1 MKIPASWLFDFL
13 ETTASPSDLA
23 TGLTALGLEV
33 ESLEDPASTLAP
45 FCTAHILSAQRHP
58 NAEKL
63 QICRV
68 DTQHHKD
75 LQIVCGAPN
84 ARAGLKVVLGLPG
97 TFVPGLQI
105 TLKASSIR
113 GVESHGMLCS
123 AAELCLGTDGQGI
136 IELPPETPL
145 TLSVAEALG
154 INDTLFDIA
163 ITPNRGDCFGIYGV
177 ARDLAAAGFGKLK
190 PVTVNPPSF
199 HTQKPLPRVHNL
211 APEACPLFSLALIE
225 GVTNTDT
232 SPFWQKRMRT
242 AGLKVISGIVD
253 ITNIISHAYNRPL
266 HAFDA
271 DTIVG
276 DITLRLSEAGEIFE
290 GLDDQSYTLP
300 AGALVI
306 TDEQGIISLA
316 GILGGKRTACTPQTR
331 RILMES
337 AWFQPAVIARA
348 GQALSLTS
356 DARMRF
362 ERGVDPES
370 TLTGLYRAIADI
382 QSLTGGTVVG
392 LQTLSEPKFL
402 PQRSAIPF
410 DPALVSRLTG
420 MPCEEGRIG
429 KILTDLGC
437 VWDGNGVMP
446 PSWRFDLSRPE
457 DLVEEVLRVVG
468 MTSLPSLALP
478 PVTAAPVRPPQAQA
492 AAYLCHQGY
501 HETLSFSFTSRD
513 WLRALGDNTEVVGL
527 LNPISEALDVLRPSL
542 IPTMLKTADYNA
554 RHNTGLTHLFEMGP
568 IYPGRRQ
575 ENSLAFLC
583 WAAPQKTWRGPQM
596 GADPFAIKGM
606 VADILALWG
615 YDAESLTGFSSGL
628 PAVYHPGQS
637 LGWGLGPKQ
646 PVAYFGTLHP
656 SVFAHLEGVRHVAMA
671 EIFIDR
677 LPTKR
682 PKKDRY
688 QPQPYPPVYRDLA
701 FFIPQD
707 IAYGVLKKSLMKAG
721 KPLVQHLEVFDVYQG
736 PHVPEGQKSMAL
748 RLTLQDADKTLSEK
762 TIEDVLSAITQ
773 ALSRDVGAVLRDGK

>member
-13 ETTASPSDLA
+13 ETTASPADLA
-23 TGLTALGLEV
+23 TGLTSLGLEV
-33 ESLEDPASTLAP
+33 ESLEDPASALAP

-145 TLSVAEALG
+145 SLSVAEALDL
-154 INDTLFDIA
+154 NDTLFDIA

-177 ARDLAAAGFGKLK
+177 ARDLAAAGLGKLK

-199 HTQKPLPRVHNL
+199 HIQKPLPRVNNL
-211 APEACPLFSLALIE
+211 APEACPLFALALIE

-232 SPFWQKRMRT
+232 SPFWQKRMRA

-253 ITNIISHAYNRPL
+253 VTNIISHAYNRPL

-276 DITLRLSEAGEIFE
+276 DITLRLSEAGEVFD

-316 GILGGKRTACTPQTR
+316 GILGGRRTACTTQTR
-331 RILMES
+331 RILLES
-337 AWFQPAVIARA
+337 AWFQPSVIARA

-392 LQTLSEPKFL
+392 LQTLSEPRFL
-402 PQRSAIPF
+402 PQLSAIPF

-420 MPCEEGRIG
+420 MPCEEGRIR

-437 VWDGNGVMP
+437 AWDGNGVMP

-457 DLVEEVLRVVG
+457 DLVEEVMRVVG

-478 PVTAAPVRPPQAQA
+478 PMTPTPVRPPQAQA

-501 HETLSFSFTSRD
+501 HETLSFSFTSRA
-513 WLRALGDNTEVVGL
+513 WLKTLGDDTDVVGL

-583 WAAPQKTWRGPQM
+583 WASPQKTWRGPQV
-596 GADPFAIKGM
+596 GADPFDLKGM
-606 VADILALWG
+606 AANILALWG
-615 YDAESLTGFSSGL
+615 YDTESLTGFSSGL

-646 PVAYFGTLHP
+646 PVAYFGALHP
-656 SVFAHLEGVRHVAMA
+656 SVFAHLEGIRHLAMA

-677 LPTKR
+677 LPAKR

-721 KPLVQHLEVFDVYQG
+721 KPLVKHLEVFDVYQG
-736 PHVPEGQKSMAL
+736 PHVPEGQKSIAL
-748 RLTLQDADKTLSEK
+748 RLTLQDSDKTLSEK

-773 ALSRDVGAVLRDGK
+773 ALSKDVKAVLRDGK